1 MNMRIDM
8 LYGFHAVGLPP
19 RPMVWNGIMIVESW
33 NVPGRKVFRRERGGY
48 LNRWLI
54 RVEAMQYDVIMD
66 RVNNRI
72 YVHPSQ
78 MPALRKAVGLPRDR
92 RLDIVTLSNIGA

>member
-19 RPMVWNGIMIVESW
+19 RPMVWNGIAIVESI

-54 RVEAMQYDVIMD
+54 RVEAMHYDAIMD
-66 RVNNRI
+66 GINNRI

-78 MPALRKAVGLPRDR
+78 MPALRKAMGLPRDR
-92 RLDIVTLSNIGA
+92 RFDIAMMSSLGV